1 MNRLLKLINV
11 HVYYGSVHALKGI
24 TLDVSAGNIV
34 ALLGAN
40 GAGKSTTLKVISRL
54 VNVKKGNYELDGRSV
69 VKESP
74 AYIVKNQV
82 IHCPE
87 NRRVFPELTV
97 EENLR
102 IGSYVRKDKKI
113 KQDLER
119 VLSYF
124 PRLEERMEQFAG
136 TLSGGEQ
143 QMLAIGRAL
152 MGNPKLLLL
161 DEPSLG
167 LAPNLVR
174 EIFSII
180 KKINEEGI
188 SILLV
193 EQNAHLALETA
204 DYAYILENGII
215 QLQGSAAELKEN
227 DEVRQLYLGA

>member
-1 MNRLLKLINV
+1 MLKLTDV
-11 HVYYGSVHALKGI
+11 HVYYGYVHALKGI
-24 TLDVSAGNIV
+24 TLEVSEGDVV

-40 GAGKSTTLKVISRL
+40 GAGKSTTLKAISRL
-54 VNVKKGNYELDGRSV
+54 VNIRKGDYHLYGKSV
-69 VKESP
+69 IKESP
-74 AYIVKNQV
+74 SKIVKNQV

-102 IGSYVRKDKKI
+102 IGSYVRKDRRI
-113 KQDLER
+113 QQDLER

-124 PRLEERMEQFAG
+124 PRLEERMGQLAG

-143 QMLAIGRAL
+143 QMLAIGRSL
-152 MGNPKLLLL
+152 MGDPKILLL

-174 EIFSII
+174 EIFAII
-180 KKINEEGI
+180 KRINEEGI
-188 SILLV
+188 TVLLV

-204 DYAYILENGII
+204 NYAYILENGRMR
-215 QLQGSAAELKEN
+215 LEGTSRELKEN
-227 DEVRQLYLGA
+227 DEVRQLYFGA